1 MTGQVLDGRYRLVER
16 LGSGGMGEV
25 WRGHDERL
33 GRTVAIK
40 LIHPGASVDDEA
52 VALFRRE
59 AQVTARL
66 AGHPNIVILYDYGT
80 DGDTVYTVMELVTG
94 CSLSALLRERGRLP
108 VELAVR
114 WGAHVCAG
122 LAAAHAVGVVHRD
135 IKPSNL
141 MVVDADAP
149 DGGTV
154 KLVDFGIAGFH
165 EAALHQRTL
174 PPTGEP
180 FGTPLYVSPEQIQM
194 LPVGAFSDLYSF
206 GAVLFHM
213 LTGQPPFHAAEP
225 MPVLRMHLTE
235 PPPNPAELRPDVP
248 AELAELVLMLLAKDP
263 GQRPDNAL
271 WVRDRLLSL
280 SGTSPPASAAS
291 PTESAS
297 REAQMRRLEQSWVEA
312 ERLAAAGQAAA
323 AAQRIGALLG
333 ELAAIY
339 GADHPA
345 TLEARR
351 RHASLTSR
359 AGDPERAAALFDTL
373 VADLDRIY
381 GHAHPETYAAR
392 HHLAAATEQA
402 GRRAEAAVLRSEL
415 VDALTAQYGPQAAR
429 LLHPRLFYAVD
440 LAEAGDFTGAEKL
453 LRDLAAALKQQLGAH
468 TPALQIV
475 HHYLDVAA
483 AFASETAGAE
493 PPHPNRFRESTRLD
507 GRPPPHP
514 LRQRLTRWL
523 RSTTEL

>member
-1 MTGQVLDGRYRLVER
+1 
-16 LGSGGMGEV
+16 
-25 WRGHDERL
+25 
-33 GRTVAIK
+33 
-40 LIHPGASVDDEA
+40 
-52 VALFRRE
+52 
-59 AQVTARL
+59 
-66 AGHPNIVILYDYGT
+66 
-80 DGDTVYTVMELVTG
+80 MELVTG

-323 AAQRIGALLG
+323 AAQRIGALEDG
-333 ELAAIY
+333 DIADRLANALVGAIGQEPFVARY
-339 GADHPA
+339 NEDVTTSYSYAWPDDLIRSRTGLTIPPRWRPAVA
-345 TLEARR
+345 TLPSPAEPGTRSGPPPSSTLS
-351 RHASLTSR
+351 SLTWTGSTAMPTR
-359 AGDPERAAALFDTL
+359 KRTL
-373 VADLDRIY
+373 PGTISL
-381 GHAHPETYAAR
+381 
-392 HHLAAATEQA
+392 
-402 GRRAEAAVLRSEL
+402 
-415 VDALTAQYGPQAAR
+415 
-429 LLHPRLFYAVD
+429 
-440 LAEAGDFTGAEKL
+440 
-453 LRDLAAALKQQLGAH
+453 
-468 TPALQIV
+468 
-475 HHYLDVAA
+475 
-483 AFASETAGAE
+483 
-493 PPHPNRFRESTRLD
+493 
-507 GRPPPHP
+507 PPPSRRGAGP
-514 LRQRLTRWL
+514 KPRSSAANSLTR
-523 RSTTEL
+523 